1 MSTRF
6 KFGGVSVR
14 HAHNGKRL
22 WEEKEEEEEEE
33 EEVDGLLVEQW
44 E

>member
-14 HAHNGKRL
+14 HPHNGKRL

-33 EEVDGLLVEQW
+33 EGDGLFVEQW